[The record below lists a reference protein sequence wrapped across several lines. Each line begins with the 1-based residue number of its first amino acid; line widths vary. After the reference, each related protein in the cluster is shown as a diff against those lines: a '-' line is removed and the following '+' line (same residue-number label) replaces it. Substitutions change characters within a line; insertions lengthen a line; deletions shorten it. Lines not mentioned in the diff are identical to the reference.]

1 MSLLLRVARLT
12 GPGRGSLRLTR
23 PPAGLPPLVGGN
35 QAAAPPA
42 TAAATRTSASVAG
55 AGGSVRGVGGG
66 AGAGGGRAFP
76 PRHSTRGG
84 GRPGGRVGAGGGG
97 GGRGGG
103 RGGGGR
109 GGGGGGR
116 PHRVHGG
123 RDGRGGRGGGGGGGG
138 GGAGRPALPPDVRV
152 LLIGADG
159 ARLGTV
165 TGAEA
170 VAAGRAAGL
179 DAVIVGGGG
188 DGGGVAPPPP
198 LVVRLMDLAAAEAA
212 AAARAVAGA
221 EKAAAAAR
229 ASRKANAVKELRVS
243 PSIGEADLGVKLR
256 AARAFLESGRRVRLY
271 VIFRRGQAGL
281 ADAARALLASLP
293 PRLAD
298 VGTVQPRV
306 DRRPPAAAAGVD
318 ADGGEAPRKRE
329 PLEVMLLPDR
339 KSVV

>member
-1 MSLLLRVARLT
+1 M
-12 GPGRGSLRLTR
+12 
-23 PPAGLPPLVGGN
+23 
-35 QAAAPPA
+35 
-42 TAAATRTSASVAG
+42 
-55 AGGSVRGVGGG
+55 
-66 AGAGGGRAFP
+66 
-76 PRHSTRGG
+76 
-84 GRPGGRVGAGGGG
+84 
-97 GGRGGG
+97 
-103 RGGGGR
+103 
-109 GGGGGGR
+109 
-116 PHRVHGG
+116 
-123 RDGRGGRGGGGGGGG
+123 
-138 GGAGRPALPPDVRV
+138 RV

-329 PLEVMLLPDR
+329 PLEVMLLPIKKKRGGGKGKGGDGAEGGGATGTEGGG
-339 KSVV
+339 